1 MAGPRRERL
10 ASDALGQGPH
20 PDTVAEVK
28 HLLSDS
34 GATSRADA
42 LDHLAFHLSARAR
55 RELVSFGRAAQGMSE
70 RESRPREA
78 ARRDV
83 LKRLLRGGE
92 S

>member
-1 MAGPRRERL
+1 
-10 ASDALGQGPH
+10 
-20 PDTVAEVK
+20 VAEVK

-42 LDHLAFHLSARAR
+42 LDHLGFHLSARAR
-55 RELVSFGRAAQGMSE
+55 RDLVSFGRAAQGMSGSA
-70 RESRPREA
+70 RAALGEA

-83 LKRLLRGGE
+83 LKRLLGGGE